1 MVTAIIAGLATLLGI
16 LIACG
21 SQALNYWFFSLMYGI
36 GSIMMKFINFFQ
48 ALMRKLC
55 GLPINGDTTNYNAFD
70 NDSDLALMLLK
81 NRAVQN
87 AFIAMFIMAFLLIFI
102 FMIVQII
109 RVEYTTEGDKNSKG
123 NIIQNGLKAMMYFI
137 ITPTVVLLGMV
148 ASSFIL
154 RAVDIA
160 TSSASTQISSQI
172 FYASAYD
179 ANYYRINKGRNPEDY
194 DKILE
199 GTDFS
204 DLINFGQRLSP
215 AADES
220 MANRIDEAFMGGTK
234 SNVTPVANIDGFYYE
249 TTACSIFDTKAVASY
264 YNICKINYV
273 LLFFTAGTVLG
284 CLISCSFG
292 LIARA
297 FNVVTLFIISPAII
311 GMMPL
316 DSGKA
321 FGSWKSKFIGN
332 VLSAYGPVVAVNLYF
347 IIMAIVQNIEIFSAT
362 DFATG
367 SFLVIAGWSAPVV
380 NKVLQCIFIIAG
392 AVMIKDSSKLIAGF
406 VGAEDALGVGEGLK
420 KSVTEKAKATM
431 GTAMA
436 GAGLVVTGAGLA
448 AKLGKGVGWGVNK
461 IADKAGFTPGMRH
474 LTSDERKKIDL
485 AKDADG
491 NKISFNNRREKFDY
505 LRANNLLSKDNTDS
519 LNKRFKNSW
528 LGTHLSDNLTMA
540 GARIQRYG
548 AAGFASTG
556 FAKTMNDLTLGSFKF
571 FGGKGYQQYD
581 KEIMGRSD
589 NWESFVRGVTKPEK
603 DRRED
608 RRDATIIA
616 SVKRKSEAEAEK
628 ATANALAGIN
638 AQINQ
643 SKDII
648 KQAQDHMTDAITD
661 YNSAIATNNQ
671 HAISEASRVLTQFAN
686 TLISSTNN
694 KLLKQNLGGLIDQM
708 QKGGAVTPV
717 VVSGQTFES
726 KLDVDFKSI
735 PGGESAVKK
744 AVKDAVASSYNGV
757 KLDTDKMEKVLKN
770 TLKNDNI
777 AGQVTSAIKSN
788 LEAMQ
793 KELADIKAWKRRM
806 G

>member
-1 MVTAIIAGLATLLGI
+1 M
-16 LIACG
+16 
-21 SQALNYWFFSLMYGI
+21 
-36 GSIMMKFINFFQ
+36 
-48 ALMRKLC
+48 
-55 GLPINGDTTNYNAFD
+55 
-70 NDSDLALMLLK
+70 
-81 NRAVQN
+81 
-87 AFIAMFIMAFLLIFI
+87 
-102 FMIVQII
+102 
-109 RVEYTTEGDKNSKG
+109 
-123 NIIQNGLKAMMYFI
+123 
-137 ITPTVVLLGMV
+137 
-148 ASSFIL
+148 
-154 RAVDIA
+154 
-160 TSSASTQISSQI
+160 
-172 FYASAYD
+172 
-179 ANYYRINKGRNPEDY
+179 
-194 DKILE
+194 
-199 GTDFS
+199 
-204 DLINFGQRLSP
+204 SP

-220 MANRIDEAFMGGTK
+220 MANRIDDAFMGGTK

-264 YNICKINYV
+264 YNISKINYI

-347 IIMAIVQNIEIFSAT
+347 IIMAIVQNIDIFSAT

-367 SFLVIAGWSAPVV
+367 SFLGIAGWSAPVV

-448 AKLGKGVGWGVNK
+448 AKLGKGVGWGANK
-461 IADKAGFTPGMRH
+461 IRDKIGFTPGMRH
-474 LTSDERKKIDL
+474 LTSDERKEIEKAGL
-485 AKDADG
+485 K
-491 NKISFNNRREKFDY
+491 SSSRREKFDY

-519 LNKRFKNSW
+519 LNKRFKNS
-528 LGTHLSDNLTMA
+528 GFATKLSDNLTMA

-589 NWESFVRGVTKPEK
+589 NWESFVRGVIKPEK
-603 DRRED
+603 DRREGW
-608 RRDATIIA
+608 RDTTIMP
-616 SVKRKSEAEAEK
+616 SVKRKAEAEAEK

-638 AQINQ
+638 AQITQ
-643 SKDII
+643 SEGII
-648 KQAQDHMTDAITD
+648 QQAKSGINDAINT
-661 YNSAIATNNQ
+661 YNNALATNNQ
-671 HAISEASRVLTQFAN
+671 HAISEASKVLMQFAN
-686 TLISSTNN
+686 TLSASN
-694 KLLKQNLGGLIDQM
+694 KSDSHMQDRLENLIGEVQRGGVASNITL
-708 QKGGAVTPV
+708 
-717 VVSGQTFES
+717 SG
-726 KLDVDFKSI
+726 DFKSQLQVDFDKVA
-735 PGGESAVKK
+735 GGESAIKE
-744 AVKDAVASSYNGV
+744 AVRDAVASSYKVGLKDLKGV
-757 KLDTDKMEKVLKN
+757 KFDEAEMEKVIKN

>member
-16 LIACG
+16 LLVAG
-21 SQALNYWFFSLMYGI
+21 NQAINYWFFSLMYGI

-55 GLPINGDTTNYNAFD
+55 GLPISGDTTNYNAFD

-154 RAVDIA
+154 RAVDTA

-220 MANRIDEAFMGGTK
+220 MANRIDDAFMGGTK
-234 SNVTPVANIDGFYYE
+234 CNVTPVANIDGFYYE

-273 LLFFTAGTVLG
+273 LLFFTAGTVLS

-332 VLSAYGPVVAVNLYF
+332 VLSAYGPVVAINLYF
-347 IIMAIVQNIEIFSAT
+347 IIMAIVQNIDIFSAT

-367 SFLVIAGWSAPVV
+367 SFLGIAGWSVPVV

-436 GAGLVVTGAGLA
+436 GAGLLVTGAGLA
-448 AKLGKGVGWGVNK
+448 AKLGKGVGRGVNK
-461 IADKAGFTPGMRH
+461 MRKDGNIGMRH
-474 LTSDERKKIDL
+474 LTSDEKKQLKNANKEFGSRKEAFDWL
-485 AKDADG
+485 
-491 NKISFNNRREKFDY
+491 RE
-505 LRANNLLSKDNTDS
+505 NGTLSEKNTDS
-519 LNKRFKNSW
+519 LNRRFKNS
-528 LGTHLSDNLTMA
+528 GFATKLSDNLTMA

-589 NWESFVRGVTKPEK
+589 NWESFVRGVTKPGK
-603 DRRED
+603 DFKED
-608 RRDATIIA
+608 LRDTTIIA
-616 SVKRKSEAEAEK
+616 SVKRKSATEAEK
-628 ATANALAGIN
+628 ASANALAGIN
-638 AQINQ
+638 AQIKQSEGIINQ
-643 SKDII
+643 AKNGIN
-648 KQAQDHMTDAITD
+648 DAINT
-661 YNSAIATNNQ
+661 YNNALATNNQ
-671 HAISEASRVLTQFAN
+671 HAISEASKVLMQFAE
-686 TLISSTNN
+686 TLRSSAESDKMKDDLGVLQEGVKNGVSVSNLRNVTGVSFRSQ
-694 KLLKQNLGGLIDQM
+694 LEVDLKNL
-708 QKGGAVTPV
+708 
-717 VVSGQTFES
+717 
-726 KLDVDFKSI
+726 
-735 PGGESAVKK
+735 PGGEEAVQK

-757 KLDTDKMEKVLKN
+757 KLDTDKMEEVLKS

-793 KELADIKAWKRRM
+793 KELADIKAWKRKM

>member
-16 LIACG
+16 LLVAG
-21 SQALNYWFFSLMYGI
+21 NQAINYWFFSLMYGI

-55 GLPINGDTTNYNAFD
+55 SLPISGDTTNYNAFD

-220 MANRIDEAFMGGTK
+220 MANRIDDAFMGGTK

-367 SFLVIAGWSAPVV
+367 SFLGIAGWSVPVV

-448 AKLGKGVGWGVNK
+448 AKLTSKGDQKVKEWKNSDDGFWKSAGKALVNSPKNIVKATGKK
-461 IADKAGFTPGMRH
+461 IASGASSIADAV
-474 LTSDERKKIDL
+474 TSGKI
-485 AKDADG
+485 
-491 NKISFNNRREKFDY
+491 
-505 LRANNLLSKDNTDS
+505 
-519 LNKRFKNSW
+519 
-528 LGTHLSDNLTMA
+528 SDNLKMA
-540 GARIQRYG
+540 GARLQRYG

-589 NWESFVRGVTKPEK
+589 NWDSFVRGVIKPEK

-608 RRDATIIA
+608 GRDATIIA
-616 SVKRKSEAEAEK
+616 SIKRKSEAEAAK
-628 ATANALAGIN
+628 ATKGALDGMSAQIERDKAMLANAKTSLDTAVETYNN
-638 AQINQ
+638 AL
-643 SKDII
+643 K
-648 KQAQDHMTDAITD
+648 
-661 YNSAIATNNQ
+661 TNNQ
-671 HAISEASRVLTQFAN
+671 HAISEASKVLMQFAN
-686 TLISSTNN
+686 ALHDNIRIEEGDQIGAGAKKNL
-694 KLLKQNLGGLIDQM
+694 KDLLRGVENGVGVSDVNL
-708 QKGGAVTPV
+708 K
-717 VVSGQTFES
+717 GQTF
-726 KLDVDFKSI
+726 KTQLQVDFDLADKTGLNI
-735 PGGESAVKK
+735 QQV
-744 AVKDAVASSYNGV
+744 VKDAVKSSYDGV
-757 KLDTDKMEKVLKN
+757 KLDSDKMNEKIENAFKKAFGDDAYKTN
-770 TLKNDNI
+770 QI

-793 KELADIKAWKRRM
+793 KELADIKAWKRKM

>member
-55 GLPINGDTTNYNAFD
+55 GLPISGDTTNYNAFD

-220 MANRIDEAFMGGTK
+220 MANRIDDAFMGGTK

-347 IIMAIVQNIEIFSAT
+347 IIMAIVQNIDIFSAT

-367 SFLVIAGWSAPVV
+367 SFLGIAGWSVPVV

-448 AKLGKGVGWGVNK
+448 AKLTSKGDQKVKEWKNSDDGFWKSAGKALVNSPKNIVKATGKK
-461 IADKAGFTPGMRH
+461 IASGASSIADAV
-474 LTSDERKKIDL
+474 TSGKI
-485 AKDADG
+485 
-491 NKISFNNRREKFDY
+491 
-505 LRANNLLSKDNTDS
+505 
-519 LNKRFKNSW
+519 
-528 LGTHLSDNLTMA
+528 SDNLKMA

-589 NWESFVRGVTKPEK
+589 NWESFVRGVTKPGK
-603 DRRED
+603 DFKED
-608 RRDATIIA
+608 LRDTTIIA
-616 SVKRKSEAEAEK
+616 SIKRKSEAEAAK
-628 ATANALAGIN
+628 ATKGALDGMSAQIERDKAMLANAKTSLDTAVETYNN
-638 AQINQ
+638 AL
-643 SKDII
+643 K
-648 KQAQDHMTDAITD
+648 
-661 YNSAIATNNQ
+661 TNNQ
-671 HAISEASRVLTQFAN
+671 HAISEASKVLMQFAN
-686 TLISSTNN
+686 ALHDNIRIEEGDPIGADAKKNL
-694 KLLKQNLGGLIDQM
+694 KDLLRGVENGVGVSDVNLE
-708 QKGGAVTPV
+708 
-717 VVSGQTFES
+717 GQTF
-726 KLDVDFKSI
+726 KTQLQVDFDLADKTGLNI
-735 PGGESAVKK
+735 QQV
-744 AVKDAVASSYNGV
+744 VKDAAKSSYDGV
-757 KLDTDKMEKVLKN
+757 KLDSDKMNEKIENAFKKAFGDDAYKTN
-770 TLKNDNI
+770 QI